1 MNKKKR
7 IYYARTYRRIK
18 LDMKISILFTCLLMI
33 PSLVVFILNI
43 DTITQKLAQI
53 STWVLS
59 QVFPTESISVIHSHY
74 SIFGTMQYVELPTTY
89 PEFSTVCFNLVLCF
103 GIYLLM
109 RLFSRSRA
117 SGSEPTTVYS
127 MSAT

>member
-33 PSLVVFILNI
+33 PSVIVFILNI

-59 QVFPTESISVIHSHY
+59 QVCP
-74 SIFGTMQYVELPTTY
+74 
-89 PEFSTVCFNLVLCF
+89 
-103 GIYLLM
+103 YL
-109 RLFSRSRA
+109 
-117 SGSEPTTVYS
+117 
-127 MSAT
+127 